1 MIADPRDYVTRALTP
16 KTYNDVALQGAKWSL
31 RIAIE
36 RGLSAVEEADLAG
49 VVMLRSERG
58 AMDVFDV
65 VRSNVHDSHHHCWD
79 LTRILRRH

>member
-1 MIADPRDYVTRALTP
+1 MSRWEIDLRHDRKLLDSDRRYL
-16 KTYNDVALQGAKWSL
+16 DI

-36 RGLSAVEEADLAG
+36 SWLSAVEEADLAG
-49 VVMLRSERG
+49 VVMLHSERG